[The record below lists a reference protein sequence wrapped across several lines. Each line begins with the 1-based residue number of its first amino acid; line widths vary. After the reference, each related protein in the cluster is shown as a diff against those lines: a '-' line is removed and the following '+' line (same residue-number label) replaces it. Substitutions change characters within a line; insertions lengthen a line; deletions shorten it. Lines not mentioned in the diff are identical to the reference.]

1 MAIARGDQPNPLQAL
16 ADGQRCTWFLPTE
29 EGHSAWKRFIQGTL
43 GTTGSLTIDAGAAR
57 ALAAGRSLLPAGVRA
72 MAGQFERGDVV
83 EVLGPDGARLGRGVT
98 AYASIDAARI
108 IGHKSSEI
116 EAILGWR
123 GRDVLV
129 HRDDLVLG

>member
-1 MAIARGDQPNPLQAL
+1 MRD
-16 ADGQRCTWFLPTE
+16 F
-29 EGHSAWKRFIQGTL
+29 
-43 GTTGSLTIDAGAAR
+43 
-57 ALAAGRSLLPAGVRA
+57 V
-72 MAGQFERGDVV
+72 DVV

-108 IGHKSSEI
+108 IGHKSTEI